1 MRTNDARRLDHATLE
16 AMRERAVRSVHDGE
30 SPEVVARIIGIN
42 RSTIY
47 GWLAQ
52 YRRGGWSALKAKPLF
67 GRPPKLDGKKL
78 KWIYNTVTQKNPMQL
93 KFAFALWTREM
104 VAKLIK
110 VRYNIS
116 LSVVSVGRLLAQL
129 GITCQRPLHRALERD
144 EALVRQWLK
153 QDYPKIRALA
163 QREKADIY
171 FGDAAHMRSDH
182 HAGRTWGKKGET
194 PVVLS
199 TGARYR
205 MSLISAVTSRGHMRF
220 MIKETGGVNADVFI
234 EFLRRLLIGSKNRIF
249 IIVDRGPAHVAK
261 KTKAFV
267 ASLGG
272 RLRLFYLPPYS
283 PDKNPDELVW
293 KHLKADTVG
302 RTSITS
308 FDDFKDKVRSSMLS
322 LQRSPAKIRA
332 FFQKPSLQYAA

>member
-1 MRTNDARRLDHATLE
+1 MRTNDARRLDHSTLE
-16 AMRERAVRSVHDGE
+16 AMRERAVLSVQDGE
-30 SPEVVARIIGIN
+30 SPEVVASVIGIN

-52 YRRGGWSALKAKPLF
+52 YRRGGWGALKAKPLF

-78 KWIYNTVTQKNPMQL
+78 KWIYDIVTQKNPLQL
-93 KFAFALWTREM
+93 NFAFALWTREM

-110 VRYNIS
+110 DKFHIS
-116 LSVVSVGRLLAQL
+116 LSLVSVGRLLAQL

-144 EALVRQWLK
+144 AALVQQWLK
-153 QDYPKIRALA
+153 QEYPKIKALA
-163 QREKADIY
+163 RREKADIY

-205 MSLISAVTSRGHMRF
+205 VSLISAVTSRGYMRF
-220 MIKETGGVNADVFI
+220 MIKKKGGVNADVFI
-234 EFLRRLLIGSKNRIF
+234 AFLRRLMIGSKNRIF
-249 IIVDRGPAHVAK
+249 LIVDRGPAHIAK
-261 KTKAFV
+261 KTKAFI

-272 RLRLFYLPPYS
+272 QLRLFYLPPYS
-283 PDKNPDELVW
+283 PDTNPDELVW

-308 FDDFKDKVRSSMLS
+308 LDDFNEKVRSSMLA

-332 FFQKPSLQYAA
+332 FFQKPSLRYAA

>member
-16 AMRERAVRSVHDGE
+16 AMRERAVRSVHGGE
-30 SPEVVARIIGIN
+30 SPETAARIIGVN
-42 RSTIY
+42 RSTMY

-52 YRRGGWSALKAKPLF
+52 YRRGGWRALKAKPLF

-78 KWIYNTVTQKNPMQL
+78 KWIYNTVTQKNPLQL
-93 KFAFALWTREM
+93 KFEFALWTREM

-110 VRYNIS
+110 VNYNIS

-144 EALVRQWLK
+144 EALVQQWLK

-182 HAGRTWGKKGET
+182 HAGRTWGKKGHT
-194 PVVLS
+194 PVVSS

-205 MSLISAVTSRGHMRF
+205 MSLISAITSRGHMRF
-220 MIKETGGVNADVFI
+220 MIKEKGGVNAAVFI
-234 EFLRRLLIGSKNRIF
+234 EFLRRLMVGSKNKIF
-249 IIVDRGPAHVAK
+249 LIVDRGPAHVAK

-267 ASLGG
+267 ASLSG
-272 RLRLFYLPPYS
+272 
-283 PDKNPDELVW
+283 
-293 KHLKADTVG
+293 
-302 RTSITS
+302 
-308 FDDFKDKVRSSMLS
+308 
-322 LQRSPAKIRA
+322 
-332 FFQKPSLQYAA
+332 